1 MGAFDFDVK
10 SLDVDYMATGGYKW
24 LLGPHSTGFIYINP
38 KLVDQLIPLH
48 VGEVSEGGHPL
59 QFRHHTFRPN
69 EKTMKFWGA
78 MNPSFA
84 SMGECVKLINDVG
97 INNIEHRILQ
107 LTDYLVNEINT
118 KIKKA
123 RVESLR
129 GEFSSGIVR
138 IVFDTSLDLEKILL
152 EIKEKYKII
161 TSVRSGAFRVSIHA
175 YNTEEEIDT
184 FVKVLKEYFN

>member
-1 MGAFDFDVK
+1 MV
-10 SLDVDYMATGGYKW
+10 
-24 LLGPHSTGFIYINP
+24 
-38 KLVDQLIPLH
+38 
-48 VGEVSEGGHPL
+48 
-59 QFRHHTFRPN
+59 
-69 EKTMKFWGA
+69 
-78 MNPSFA
+78 
-84 SMGECVKLINDVG
+84 